1 MRSIYAVRE
10 IPKEIYKMMGEKPP
24 QYLLEELYR
33 DIIKEMLQRHIIG
46 TTIDDTGKNIKV
58 YAICKLKDFTV
69 WEENNERF

>member
-1 MRSIYAVRE
+1 MNSIYAVRE
-10 IPKEIYKMMGEKPP
+10 IPKDIYKMMGETPP
-24 QYLLEELYR
+24 KYVLEELYR
-33 DIIKEMLQRHIIG
+33 DIIKELLQHHILG